1 MVNSAAIRFKTS
13 GNREDDASEHSLE
26 APPPYTE
33 FSEGTD
39 GTTAAP
45 SSTLTRTPSVS
56 TTHGA
61 EAEADQRNAAES
73 EASTSS
79 AAQPAFRPTVQLQI
93 QTGGKRWLSSPFP
106 CRSEPVI
113 PIFSVAPDGKTVL
126 GDGGDD
132 DEGRPLYI
140 SLKPTKS
147 PGSGSVRYLVR
158 GDEYDAKAEKG
169 TPDPTPLATTTY
181 RFGPGRP
188 PTVLLGHPADP
199 ERAESIEVASRS
211 LVSRAV
217 ELRTSFGV
225 FAWRYARSKEREAC
239 VLGVGPDG
247 GAAAAPDSLLV
258 FEQLIDEGD
267 GDENGSGNGG
277 KKRAAHA
284 RRANVRRVAQLVRNA
299 EFRSPG
305 TSARTAGNGGR
316 LMLDLGGFDEKHRER
331 VQWLVVA
338 TALVMLKHEVDRRRA
353 AQIAII
359 ASGAGGG
366 GG

>member
-1 MVNSAAIRFKTS
+1 MANSAAIQFKTA
-13 GNREDDASEHSLE
+13 GNRDDSASEHSLE

-33 FSEGTD
+33 FCEGTD
-39 GTTAAP
+39 GAAATP
-45 SSTLTRTPSVS
+45 STTLTRTPSVS

-61 EAEADQRNAAES
+61 EAEADQRNT

-106 CRSEPVI
+106 CKSDHVI
-113 PIFSVAPDGKTVL
+113 PIFSVVPDGKTVV
-126 GDGGDD
+126 GDGDG
-132 DEGRPLYI
+132 DEGRPLYL
-140 SLKPTKS
+140 SLKPAKGS
-147 PGSGSVRYLVR
+147 GSGSVRHLVR
-158 GDEYDAKAEKG
+158 GDECDAGAEKG

-199 ERAESIEVASRS
+199 ERVEAIEVASRS

-239 VLGVGPDG
+239 VLGAGPDG
-247 GAAAAPDSLLV
+247 GAATAPDSLLV
-258 FEQLIDEGD
+258 FEHLIDEGD
-267 GDENGSGNGG
+267 GDGNGSGSGSGG
-277 KKRAAHA
+277 KKRAAQA

-299 EFRSPG
+299 EFRTPG
-305 TSARTAGNGGR
+305 SSARTAGNGGR
-316 LMLDLGGFDEKHRER
+316 LMLDLGGFDEKLRER

-353 AQIAII
+353 AQIAILAGA
-359 ASGAGGG
+359 ASGGGC
-366 GG
+366 